1 MPGWISV
8 QKVRDLK
15 YQALIAATLDIGES
29 STISLASEYEDPL
42 LILDDF
48 KARNFV
54 KSLGVPYT
62 GTVGV
67 LLNARK
73 NGIIENMGEII
84 ALIERTDF
92 RLSKEL
98 KDLALRLAGEKDA

>member
-1 MPGWISV
+1 M
-8 QKVRDLK
+8 
-15 YQALIAATLDIGES
+15 
-29 STISLASEYEDPL
+29 
-42 LILDDF
+42 
-48 KARNFV
+48 
-54 KSLGVPYT
+54 PYT